1 MSTGTIVEARPPPSP
16 SVRRL
21 ENRLPP
27 TRPLEAALPPAARP
41 PPRIAPRTAA
51 AWKTG
56 KPLPAATVEAP
67 AAPRERRPASVEVV
81 ALSSSVPRSVDM
93 LEALFGTSMLKVAS
107 DRPRLVVAV
116 KPLDPVYEYL
126 ELLKRVLVEVYRVAA
141 RMPLAPQHVARRLTE
156 YQLATMRGGGAVY
169 AIDVDAVAEA
179 EPGGTGL
186 SRLTRTLE
194 DRARETYAQ
203 GFGFLVLYTSQSL
216 LARVREVWRPRLAG
230 RGVLYTTAPAPLTVK
245 VAEAPEAIRLVEAMY
260 GLREGALGDASSLD
274 AAAVAAEAVLAR
286 CLESTASD
294 PVLGRLVSLA
304 ADDEEAR
311 PDDAFLHYAL
321 KSLAVAYLL
330 EAGFRETS
338 IDTEVS
344 ISNMPV
350 DVLARKGWGNG
361 IIVEAE
367 TLHGTI
373 NPVSRLSTVLRSRMS
388 LGYDVWI
395 VLHPLTASIYSSE
408 IGGLVREYS
417 EYESV
422 RLMTVDASRC
432 TLIDL
437 EEHYNRLRKLAEQ
450 LSARRGKGEG

>member
-1 MSTGTIVEARPPPSP
+1 MNAGVTVDVKPLPRLARRRLEHRPPP
-16 SVRRL
+16 
-21 ENRLPP
+21 
-27 TRPLEAALPPAARP
+27 THPLEAALPPAARP
-41 PPRIAPRTAA
+41 PSRVSLRAVAWEARESLRTAA
-51 AWKTG
+51 A
-56 KPLPAATVEAP
+56 VEAS
-67 AAPRERRPASVEVV
+67 AVPRERGPVHVEVP
-81 ALSSSVPRSVDM
+81 LLKSSVPRSLDI

-126 ELLKRVLVEVYRVAA
+126 ELLKRILVEVYRVAA

-179 EPGGTGL
+179 EPGSTGL

-216 LARVREVWRPRLAG
+216 LARVKEVWRPRLAG

-260 GLREGALGDASSLD
+260 GLREGSLGDASSLD
-274 AAAVAAEAVLAR
+274 AATVAAEAALAR

-344 ISNMPV
+344 ISNIPV
-350 DVLARKGWGNG
+350 DVLARRGWGSG
-361 IIVEAE
+361 VIVEAE
-367 TLHGTI
+367 TLHGTM

-408 IGGLVREYS
+408 IQGLVKEYP

-432 TLIDL
+432 TLIEL
-437 EEHYNRLRKLAEQ
+437 EEHYNRLQALAEQ
-450 LSARRGKGEG
+450 LSGRRGRSEG